1 MESQTLNLA
10 KEQFELGSQ
19 ILKNS
24 EHGQGN
30 VITGIGQ
37 VVGGAM
43 KGPGALVQDA
53 GALIG
58 EGAKIPGAMVQGAGN
73 VIGGTAHIVGDVAN
87 IGGNL
92 IQGTGRLAGNAI
104 EGIGNGVGNGIEKI
118 TGSQGLGDVVK
129 GAGHVVGGAVKG
141 VGELTGGIAKIPGN
155 LIKGAGDL
163 VKGVGHFSGEVL
175 KVPGNLVK
183 GVTQIGGKVLQMP
196 GQILAGISKGV
207 EHLAYSSKSN
217 DYSIV
222 GEKGTFNKP
231 GLNPAFIHVFGKNP
245 TFIDGKNLEKLDK
258 LFENADLAANG
269 RVTNKAPLS
278 KILTLPKDQRG
289 VAVKEAIGNFKDNL
303 TKMQEMTLNGQTK
316 MPLTEQQKKNVVKLI
331 ETMKENGGVDQFVEK
346 TLGVKAEKDSKQQE
360 KPKQTLLDKKE
371 NSEIG
376 KTINAKTIKDDK
388 KIEPIISGS
397 STPNMPTPKQDLNI
411 GGR

>member
-1 MESQTLNLA
+1 M
-10 KEQFELGSQ
+10 
-19 ILKNS
+19 
-24 EHGQGN
+24 
-30 VITGIGQ
+30 
-37 VVGGAM
+37 
-43 KGPGALVQDA
+43 
-53 GALIG
+53 
-58 EGAKIPGAMVQGAGN
+58 
-73 VIGGTAHIVGDVAN
+73 
-87 IGGNL
+87 
-92 IQGTGRLAGNAI
+92 
-104 EGIGNGVGNGIEKI
+104 
-118 TGSQGLGDVVK
+118 GDVVK

-163 VKGVGHFSGEVL
+163 VKGVGNFGGEVL

-207 EHLAYSSKSN
+207 ENLAYPSKSN

-222 GEKGTFNKP
+222 GEKGDRIITQMGGMKP
-231 GLNPAFIHVFGKNP
+231 AEFQFGKNP
-245 TFIDGKNLEKLDK
+245 VFIDGKKLEKLDK

>member
-30 VITGIGQ
+30 VLTGIGQ

-58 EGAKIPGAMVQGAGN
+58 EGAKSPGAMVQGAGN

-92 IQGTGRLAGNAI
+92 IQGTGRLAGNTI
-104 EGIGNGVGNGIEKI
+104 EGIGNGIGNGIEKI

-141 VGELTGGIAKIPGN
+141 VGELTGG
-155 LIKGAGDL
+155 
-163 VKGVGHFSGEVL
+163 
-175 KVPGNLVK
+175 NLVK

-207 EHLAYSSKSN
+207 ENLAYPSKSN

-231 GLNPAFIHVFGKNP
+231 GMNPAFIHKFGKNP

-289 VAVKEAIGNFKDNL
+289 VAVKEAIVNFKDNL

-346 TLGVKAEKDSKQQE
+346 TLGVKAEKDSKRQE

-376 KTINAKTIKDDK
+376 KTINAKTIKDNK